1 MVRCNK
7 KAARWAACEHVEGP
21 RALRNDDDA
30 GGEGV
35 VRVPAHRHHSSES
48 GGERQSHP
56 AEMGVGDARGDARM
70 LGTTL
75 CTRCARAVDGAMFP
89 GDQRKVRWITLC
101 IQNYL
106 LTSGFASAKVCS
118 VPGSARTPGPRDR
131 VFRDRPS
138 GRSRRKTDPAHDAE
152 AGPVRGEKPPASRT
166 IRRFAGGET
175 WKFTPNGGRRSTPT
189 APEAEGRRRQRWH
202 GQPGQRE
209 RRREGNGAGFARRT
223 GSSNSGD
230 GGRATGRRNRGGTVA
245 GSAGGWRR
253 GATAPGSPG
262 ETGPRLR

>member
-1 MVRCNK
+1 MMTPVARRWFGCRCI
-7 KAARWAACEHVEGP
+7 G
-21 RALRNDDDA
+21 
-30 GGEGV
+30 
-35 VRVPAHRHHSSES
+35 HHSSDS
-48 GGERQSHP
+48 DAERQSTVVLTGR
-56 AEMGVGDARGDARM
+56 E

-75 CTRCARAVDGAMFP
+75 CTRCERTVDDGGVP
-89 GDQRKVRWITLC
+89 GEQRKVRWITLG

-106 LTSGFASAKVCS
+106 LTCGFVSAKVCS

-175 WKFTPNGGRRSTPT
+175 WRFSPNGGRRSTPT
-189 APEAEGRRRQRWH
+189 APDTEGRRRQRWH

-209 RRREGNGAGFARRT
+209 RRREGNGAGFARQT

-230 GGRATGRRNRGGTVA
+230 RGRATDRRNRGGTVA

-253 GATAPGSPG
+253 GATEPGSPG
-262 ETGPRLR
+262 RPGSDSGDGGRVSRSPPSGRPWPPGDR